1 MERSLSREDM
11 RWPHAV
17 AFVAAA
23 EGGRQER
30 WVVDTSI
37 EIVRKLAAQR
47 RVILVDLASGTPP
60 AIAAALGMEPA
71 AGIVDVLFRGASF
84 SATAARPPSES
95 FHYLQLG
102 DDPPPM
108 SVLLQHPRWEKIAQR
123 LPEAGAHLVL
133 SVPAAVWLEAGPARG
148 FETCIVLNASGTD
161 VELPTGARQL
171 AEFLAPLAVREAA
184 DVDVDPRAYG
194 VGAAD
199 ELEDRGVERGAAD
212 ADASTSDADRWAIKA
227 AAGGEL
233 HAEPAAGEPIEAAE
247 PEAVAPPAEPPRPSP
262 AEPRPGAAVVPPRLA
277 PGLGERPRVLVEP
290 FGSARTTRSRP
301 ARRLVP
307 AAGVVAAAVLAFA
320 FWRVIANGGEP
331 ALTPPLEAAAETVAV
346 TEAVA
351 TPPVAAETAPAVP
364 LTKLPFSVAIASYS
378 SFEDAEARRR
388 KLTRPDLLVYVA
400 PTPVRGVVWYRVF
413 AGVLAERGQAEELMA
428 QLVKAGIKDTIRGW
442 DVRPARYAFSFG
454 TYNTA
459 RDAGAVVETL
469 FEQGVPAYIVPTPRA
484 GEAAGFH
491 VYAGGYESEED
502 ARVLRERIERAGLE
516 DKLVERVGL
525 ISR

>member
-1 MERSLSREDM
+1 MERSVSRTDM

-17 AFVAAA
+17 TFVTAA
-23 EGGRQER
+23 EGDRQQR
-30 WVVDTSI
+30 WLVATSI
-37 EIVRKLAAQR
+37 EIVRKLASQR
-47 RVILVDLASGTPP
+47 RVVLVDLASGAPP
-60 AIAAALGMEPA
+60 AIAAALGIEPA

-84 SATAARPPSES
+84 STTAVRPPSES

-102 DDPPPM
+102 EGPPPM

-148 FETCIVLNASGTD
+148 FETCIVLNASGAD

-184 DVDVDPRAYG
+184 DLDLEPRAEG
-194 VGAAD
+194 VSAAE
-199 ELEDRGVERGAAD
+199 ELEADDAEVGGAEEDGDAEVGVAK
-212 ADASTSDADRWAIKA
+212 RWAA
-227 AAGGEL
+227 EATTDD
-233 HAEPAAGEPIEAAE
+233 EPAVEPSAAE
-247 PEAVAPPAEPPRPSP
+247 ASEGSES
-262 AEPRPGAAVVPPRLA
+262 EAVVPPVEAIVPPRSEPQPA
-277 PGLGERPRVLVEP
+277 ERPRVLLEP
-290 FGSARTTRSRP
+290 LGSARKAGRRRP
-301 ARRLVP
+301 ARRGGLVP
-307 AAGVVAAAVLAFA
+307 AAGVIAAALLAFA
-320 FWRVIANGGEP
+320 FWRVIANGGDA

-346 TEAVA
+346 AEPA
-351 TPPVAAETAPAVP
+351 TRRPGPAETAVP
-364 LTKLPFSVAIASYS
+364 QTKLPFSVAIASYS

-388 KLTRPDLLVYVA
+388 KLTRPDLPFFVA

-413 AGVLAERGQAEELMA
+413 AGVLPERAQAEELMA
-428 QLVKAGIKDTIRGW
+428 QLVRDGIKDTIRGW

-469 FEQGVPAYIVPTPRA
+469 FEQGVPAYIVPARRA
-484 GEAAGFH
+484 GDELGFH

-502 ARVLRERIERAGLE
+502 ARVLRERIERAGL
-516 DKLVERVGL
+516 DGKLVERVGL
-525 ISR
+525 ISQ